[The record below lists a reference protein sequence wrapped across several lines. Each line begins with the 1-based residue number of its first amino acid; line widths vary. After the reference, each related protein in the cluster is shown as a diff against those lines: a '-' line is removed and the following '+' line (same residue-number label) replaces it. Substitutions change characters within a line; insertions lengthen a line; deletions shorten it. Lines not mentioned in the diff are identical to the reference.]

1 MQKKLPFA
9 EKKHLII
16 TIIDVNVLTFK
27 TKYNGY
33 LINSYFM
40 SSVIVMKDSHDNPWK
55 FLMVFMLDWLDFLNF
70 DVIGNPLLF
79 TRISFGDKISIC
91 LSCNVPLFVL
101 VILWTNW
108 SANWQALKLTAFI
121 LRTNISRL
129 CWFKYKS
136 SRKSVLNSDQLS
148 PRLRDDGHIRSC
160 RPTDRRAD
168 SLPYVLF
175 LFFNRCCRSY
185 PWLSR

>member
-1 MQKKLPFA
+1 MDLVVMQKKLPFA

-40 SSVIVMKDSHDNPWK
+40 SSVIVMKDSHDNPCK

-79 TRISFGDKISIC
+79 TRISFGDQISIC

-101 VILWTNW
+101 VILVTNW
-108 SANWQALKLTAFI
+108 FANWQTLKLTAFI
-121 LRTNISRL
+121 LRTNI
-129 CWFKYKS
+129 
-136 SRKSVLNSDQLS
+136 
-148 PRLRDDGHIRSC
+148 RDIVG
-160 RPTDRRAD
+160 
-168 SLPYVLF
+168 
-175 LFFNRCCRSY
+175 
-185 PWLSR
+185 